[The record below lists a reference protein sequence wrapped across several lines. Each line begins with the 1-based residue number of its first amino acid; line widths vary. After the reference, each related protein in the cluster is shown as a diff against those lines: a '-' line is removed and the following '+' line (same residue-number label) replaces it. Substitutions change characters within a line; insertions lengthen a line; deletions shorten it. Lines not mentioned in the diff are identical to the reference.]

1 MSYSK
6 HFYVDRALESIS
18 AEKINSD
25 AEKIF
30 IVFVAYLA
38 KKNDFSIM
46 NSSVKDVLDK
56 VPVRQFAVDFFYNAE
71 NLKDV
76 SLKSFEKVSKEDFEL
91 YLREK
96 IENDNIAKN
105 YRERISS
112 QPETLNDLC
121 CRFLDIQENDS
132 IIDLG
137 SGISSFLNYVSHN
150 YDCAE
155 LVGVEKFE
163 AAYFYGNMLSEI
175 TDSKANLIQ
184 SDILDYQL
192 EKKYDKVFSFP
203 PISLM
208 ADDEK
213 SIEYVSKK
221 LNVKIGKTRTET
233 VFLLRALDLLNKGGK
248 AVVCVPAGFLFS
260 KEFQV
265 VRQYLVQNKL
275 MEAVIELPSGTL
287 YPYTGVMLAV
297 LVLSFGNENIRFINA
312 TSIYTKN
319 RRGGSVLYSND
330 VNTIYN
336 MYFEDSAL
344 AKSVS
349 SDIVVANDDCSLS
362 SIVYLHEAKIEIEGF
377 SNYQKL
383 GDLVSEKITR
393 GVQLKAEEL
402 DNLETTAP
410 TGLFYLSSKNIQSNR
425 IEKDLLQLTNIDAK
439 YSNLLLRND
448 DILLVM
454 VLTDSLKVACVEDL
468 STEKILPASNLYIIR
483 VNKELIEPLF
493 LKMLLETEKANKL
506 FKTFSNGQSSIL
518 SIGVDFLNKVQI
530 PVPPKDVQEKLVKK
544 YSSVEQEQK
553 LLESRIQEVS
563 DEKSKIIFSFKEEN
577 NGSF

>member
-137 SGISSFLNYVSHN
+137 SGISSFLNYVSYN
-150 YDCAE
+150 YGCAE

-175 TDSKANLIQ
+175 TDSKANIIHG
-184 SDILDYQL
+184 DILEQQFG
-192 EKKYDKVFSFP
+192 KRYDKVFSFP

-208 ADDEK
+208 ADDENA
-213 SIEYVSKK
+213 IEYVSQK
-221 LNVKIGKTRTET
+221 LNIKIGKTRIET
-233 VFLLRALDLLNKGGK
+233 VFLLRALDLLKEEGK
-248 AVVCVPAGFLFS
+248 AVVCVPAGFLYS
-260 KEFQV
+260 KDFQA

-275 MEAVIELPSGTL
+275 MEAVVELPSGTFL
-287 YPYTGVMLAV
+287 DTQAKMAV

-483 VNKELIEPLF
+483 VNKELMEPLF

-530 PVPPKDVQEKLVKK
+530 PVPSKEVQEKLVKK
-544 YSSVEQEQK
+544 YSSAEQEQK